1 MLLKSDFFHDWRE
14 KRYFRWMWHKRTNLT
29 GKRERE
35 KKRRFVQRGRRKR
48 MNLKRVETFLRVL
61 AFLLTV
67 LSRRKVENMPP
78 SPPAKDQCQSGEG
91 SQYSHIGSTPF
102 WSTPNWSTLNW
113 TTPNW
118 STPFGLVRHRYWVR
132 VVQMRI

>member
-1 MLLKSDFFHDWRE
+1 
-14 KRYFRWMWHKRTNLT
+14 
-29 GKRERE
+29 
-35 KKRRFVQRGRRKR
+35 

-91 SQYSHIGSTPF
+91 SQFSHIIYRVHSLLEYPQ
-102 WSTPNWSTLNW
+102 
-113 TTPNW
+113 
-118 STPFGLVRHRYWVR
+118 LVHPQLDYPQLEYPHLDW
-132 VVQMRI
+132 